1 MNPDALTMFS
11 KKEVTQ
17 KTKIKVGVGIF
28 IIDDQGRILLERRK
42 DCGMW
47 GLPGGKIEPGESVMD
62 AAVREVLE
70 ETGYYVTI
78 TRLIGVYSE
87 PSNRIV
93 TYPDNGDEMHLV
105 DIILEARILSGK
117 LILSDESID
126 IDFFDITQLPSDIV
140 PPALSPI
147 EDYCNG
153 IQNIIR

>member
-47 GLPGGKIEPGESVMD
+47 GLPGGKI
-62 AAVREVLE
+62 
-70 ETGYYVTI
+70 
-78 TRLIGVYSE
+78 
-87 PSNRIV
+87 
-93 TYPDNGDEMHLV
+93 
-105 DIILEARILSGK
+105 
-117 LILSDESID
+117 D

-140 PPALSPI
+140 PPAISPI

-153 IQNIIR
+153 IQSVIR